1 MAAIRTVLIDKFSTY
16 GNPFVSLATSISS
29 IFSSAPQVEETLS
42 KTDAST
48 GIVTERPPIHNNRK
62 LMPIKS
68 SVLMSKQHTIITSLK
83 RLVSGK
89 GDFGPD
95 NKHFVVITV

>member
-62 LMPIKS
+62 LM
-68 SVLMSKQHTIITSLK
+68 SKQHTIITSLK